1 MTDIILCISIMF
13 IVIAII
19 LFSYNFYLIYL
30 SYKKIKRFDEYIT
43 DEIDSGY
50 SVSDAF
56 IDRYKNTR
64 DNLSKKLLKLKIFN
78 SYSKKYIKYSNKKR
92 LLTNMNYIS
101 DKIFIG
107 LLCLFLF
114 IFSSIIKGKTI
125 SIYVVISTFIIG
137 FFLLDIYLYIN
148 SKRNKKRIDD
158 DISEAIIMM
167 NNAFKTGH
175 SIVQAVKI
183 VSTELDG
190 PIGIQFKKIHDDIKY
205 GLDIET
211 AFRRF
216 AERVDSNDA
225 NYISS
230 ALSVLN
236 QTGGSIVSIFDSVE
250 KNCVAR
256 KKLREELKSVSSQ
269 SRFVY
274 HILIFIPPVLVILIL
289 LLNSSFFLPLFTT
302 SIGLFTLFF
311 LILIYILYI
320 YIIHKIVYIEVR
332 L

>member
-30 SYKKIKRFDEYIT
+30 SYKKIERFDEYIT

-190 PIGIQFKKIHDDIKY
+190 PVGIQFKKIHDDIKY